1 MTGTI
6 GSAVTVKVIQRI
18 TGPSGVNSSLA
29 ALTQGATAPA
39 NPLDTAQVRSQNVA
53 ADLAERSTTV
63 QYPAVNVDCEKIV
76 NSLQEKFRTFSG
88 SVQMSMELR
97 HSQDRLDGLQD
108 ALELYTDALTQ
119 VLNGGR
125 GDWGDGMFY
134 GGAYE
139 VSFGPVKK
147 GGKNFI
153 QVAKVTFEIGV
164 SRS

>member
-1 MTGTI
+1 LN
-6 GSAVTVKVIQRI
+6 
-18 TGPSGVNSSLA
+18 SGLA
-29 ALTQGATAPA
+29 ALTQGGIGLAS
-39 NPLDTAQVRSQNVA
+39 PLDAAQVRSQNVA
-53 ADLAERSTTV
+53 ADVAERSAPV
-63 QYPAVNVDCEKIV
+63 QYPAVNVYCEKIV
-76 NSLQEKFRTFSG
+76 NSLREKFRTFSG
-88 SVQMSMELR
+88 GVQMAIELR

-119 VLNGGR
+119 VLNAGR

-147 GGKNFI
+147 GGKNYI